1 MKQGSGDKSEKV
13 LRSKRAKHVQ
23 RDRALNQFLLAGI
36 PDPLLTVSWIWYA
49 TSVKSINEQV
59 ALTAKNQLI
68 QLKYSLENNFL
79 QLNYLTQKMTDDHQL
94 SLNF

>member
-36 PDPLLTVSWIWYA
+36 PDPLFNGLVDL
-49 TSVKSINEQV
+49 VCDFCQ
-59 ALTAKNQLI
+59 
-68 QLKYSLENNFL
+68 KY
-79 QLNYLTQKMTDDHQL
+79 Q
-94 SLNF
+94 